1 MILILGADYV
11 ITYHRKR
18 LHAVDQ
24 IKGTCVDSF
33 QLAGRTPGFIAFPV
47 PAGLPLRL
55 RAPQSRQRQLSRS
68 PGGELAAGSAGGVP
82 ESVAVAARN
91 ILTLKKLAA
100 SLHIVLMLLGTKRS
114 RS

>member
-33 QLAGRTPGFIAFPV
+33 QLAGRTPGFIAFLFLQGCLYDY
-47 PAGLPLRL
+47 AHLN
-55 RAPQSRQRQLSRS
+55 RQRQLSGY
-68 PGGELAAGSAGGVP
+68 PGGQLAAGNAG
-82 ESVAVAARN
+82 
-91 ILTLKKLAA
+91 A
-100 SLHIVLMLLGTKRS
+100 S
-114 RS
+114 